1 MEGPTS
7 FPIGCSFF
15 IDESFEVDGEVKR
28 NVSTSERVVLPLS
41 LGEWI
46 IVTPQSAGSMLL
58 IVEIPRTFAAQ
69 IL

>member
-1 MEGPTS
+1 
-7 FPIGCSFF
+7 
-15 IDESFEVDGEVKR
+15 VKR